1 MPTLTPEEITAA
13 INKQKD
19 MLIEMQ
25 QQFIAH
31 QQQQILK
38 DNRITEELKAIRDLV
53 SQAKG
58 GWKVAMVF
66 GSISTVVAG
75 GLVWLWSQFTHTLK

>member
-1 MPTLTPEEITAA
+1 MSILTPEEVATA
-13 INKQKD
+13 IGRQKD

-66 GSISTVVAG
+66 GSVSTVAVG
-75 GLVWLWSQFTHTLK
+75 GLAWLWSQFTHTLK

>member
-1 MPTLTPEEITAA
+1 MTMSHEDIVASLNA
-13 INKQKD
+13 QKD
-19 MLIEMQ
+19 RLIEMQ

-38 DNRITEELKAIRDLV
+38 DNRITDELKAIRDLV

-66 GSISTVVAG
+66 GSVATVLAG
-75 GLVWLWSQFTHTLK
+75 AFTWAWSQFTHIPK

>member
-1 MPTLTPEEITAA
+1 MTMSHEDIVAS
-13 INKQKD
+13 INAQKD
-19 MLIEMQ
+19 KLIEMQ

-31 QQQQILK
+31 QQQQLLK
-38 DNRITEELKAIRDLV
+38 DNRITDELKAIRDLV

-66 GSISTVVAG
+66 GSISTVIAG
-75 GLVWLWSQFTHTLK
+75 ALAWVWSQFTHIPK

>member
-1 MPTLTPEEITAA
+1 MPTHDEIVALVS
-13 INKQKD
+13 KQKD
-19 MLIEMQ
+19 LLIEMQ

-38 DNRITEELKAIRDLV
+38 DNRITDELKAIRDLV
-53 SQAKG
+53 SQAEG

-66 GSISTVVAG
+66 GSISTVVVGA
-75 GLVWLWSQFTHTLK
+75 VAWVWSQFTHIPK

>member
-1 MPTLTPEEITAA
+1 MSPDEIAKT
-13 INKQKD
+13 IHTHQER
-19 MLIEMQ
+19 LIELQ

-31 QQQQILK
+31 QQQQLLK

-58 GWKVAMVF
+58 GWKVAMLF
-66 GSISTVVAG
+66 GSISTVIAG
-75 GLVWLWSQFTHTLK
+75 ALAWGWNQFTHIPK